1 MEVLILLERV
11 IVMTTTK
18 KTLLQND
25 FIEKINN
32 VYEKCIGTS
41 SYGSTTEFY
50 DEDGIIL
57 MCATQDSNG
66 KILFNFGEEDDYVFQ
81 KNAEISA

>member
-11 IVMTTTK
+11 IVMMATE

-32 VYEKCIGTS
+32 VYEKCVGTS

-50 DEDGIIL
+50 DEDGVIL
-57 MCATQDSNG
+57 MCATQNSNG
-66 KILFNFGEEDDYVFQ
+66 KILFNFGEDDDFEFQ
-81 KNAEISA
+81 ENTEISA